1 MLTVHCLW
9 NKIGDEVLKACS
21 ALGISKNHMRVV
33 RMGKGVIVLEDTNRA
48 EPCGEKEVLKAL
60 GIVKTADKRSVS
72 ISVGSTEAEKQNR
85 KTVFLTDEDGSILS
99 AYSLT
104 PDQIRLLEEL
114 ERQEY
119 LSDEINIATQN
130 NIEVVEV

>member
-9 NKIGDEVLKACS
+9 NKIGDEVQRACS
-21 ALGISKNHMRVV
+21 ALHINKNHMRVV
-33 RMGKGVIVLEDTNRA
+33 RMGKGVIVLEETNRA

-72 ISVGSTEAEKQNR
+72 ISVGSAEAEKQNR
-85 KTVFLTDEDGSILS
+85 KTVFLTDEDGSILA

-119 LSDEINIATQN
+119 LSDEIHIATQN
-130 NIEVVEV
+130 NIEIVEI

>member
-21 ALGISKNHMRVV
+21 ALGISKNHMRVI
-33 RMGKGVIVLEDTNRA
+33 RMGKGVIVLEDTNRTK
-48 EPCGEKEVLKAL
+48 PCGEKEVLKAL

-72 ISVGSTEAEKQNR
+72 ISVGSAEAEKQNR
-85 KTVFLTDEDGSILS
+85 KTVFLTDEDGEILA

-119 LSDEINIATQN
+119 LSDAIHMTTQN
-130 NIEVVEV
+130 NLQVIEI

>member
-9 NKIGDEVLKACS
+9 NKIGDEVQRACS
-21 ALGISKNHMRVV
+21 ALHINKNHMRVV

-48 EPCGEKEVLKAL
+48 EPCGEKEILKAL

-72 ISVGSTEAEKQNR
+72 VSIQSTEAEKQNR

-119 LSDEINIATQN
+119 LSDAISIATQN
-130 NIEVVEV
+130 NLQIIEI

>member
-48 EPCGEKEVLKAL
+48 QPCEEKEILKAL
-60 GIVKTADKRSVS
+60 GIVKTTDKRSVS
-72 ISVGSTEAEKQNR
+72 ISVGSAEAEKQNR
-85 KTVFLTDEDGSILS
+85 KTVFLTDEDGSILA

-119 LSDEINIATQN
+119 LSDEIHIATQS
-130 NIEVVEV
+130 NIEVVEI

>member
-9 NKIGDEVLKACS
+9 NKIGDEVQRACS
-21 ALGISKNHMRVV
+21 ALHINKNHMRVV

-72 ISVGSTEAEKQNR
+72 ISIGSTEAEKQNR

-119 LSDEINIATQN
+119 LSDEIRMTTQS
-130 NIEVVEV
+130 NIEVVEI

>member
-9 NKIGDEVLKACS
+9 NKIGDEVQRACS
-21 ALGISKNHMRVV
+21 ALHINKNHMRVV
-33 RMGKGVIVLEDTNRA
+33 RMGKGVIVLEETNRA

-72 ISVGSTEAEKQNR
+72 ISVGSAEAEKQNR

-119 LSDEINIATQN
+119 LSDEIRIATQS
-130 NIEVVEV
+130 NIEVVEI

>member
-48 EPCGEKEVLKAL
+48 QPCGEKEVLKAL

-72 ISVGSTEAEKQNR
+72 ISVGSVEAEKQNR
-85 KTVFLTDEDGSILS
+85 KTVFLTDEDGSILA

-119 LSDEINIATQN
+119 LSDEIHIATQS
-130 NIEVVEV
+130 NIEVVEI

>member
-9 NKIGDEVLKACS
+9 NKIGEEVLKACS
-21 ALGISKNHMRVV
+21 ALHINKNHMRVV

-119 LSDEINIATQN
+119 LSDAIHMTTQN
-130 NIEVVEV
+130 NLQVIEI

>member
-1 MLTVHCLW
+1 MLTIHCLW
-9 NKIGDEVLKACS
+9 DKIGSEVQKACS
-21 ALGISKNHMRVV
+21 ALHINKNHMRVV
-33 RMGKGVIVLEDTNRA
+33 RMGKGVIVLEDTDRSK
-48 EPCGEKEVLKAL
+48 PCEEKEVLKAL

-72 ISVGSTEAEKQNR
+72 ISIGSTEAEKQNR

-119 LSDEINIATQN
+119 LSDEIHIATQN
-130 NIEVVEV
+130 NIEIVEI

>member
-9 NKIGDEVLKACS
+9 NKIGDEVQRACS
-21 ALGISKNHMRVV
+21 ALHINKNHMRVV
-33 RMGKGVIVLEDTNRA
+33 RMGKGVIVLEETNRA

-60 GIVKTADKRSVS
+60 GIIKTADKRSVS
-72 ISVGSTEAEKQNR
+72 ISVQSDEAEKQNR

-119 LSDEINIATQN
+119 LSDAIRMTTQSNIQ
-130 NIEVVEV
+130 VVEI

>member
-9 NKIGDEVLKACS
+9 NKIGDEVQRACS
-21 ALGISKNHMRVV
+21 ALHINKNHMRVV

-119 LSDEINIATQN
+119 LSDAIRITTHD
-130 NIEVVEV
+130 NIEVVEI

>member
-9 NKIGDEVLKACS
+9 NKIGDEVQRACS
-21 ALGISKNHMRVV
+21 ALHINKNHMRVV

-72 ISVGSTEAEKQNR
+72 ISIGSAEAEKQNR
-85 KTVFLTDEDGSILS
+85 KTVFLTDEDGEILA

-119 LSDEINIATQN
+119 LSEEIRVTTQS
-130 NIEVVEV
+130 NIEVVEI

>member
-9 NKIGDEVLKACS
+9 SKIGDEVQRACS
-21 ALGISKNHMRVV
+21 ALHINKNHMRVV

-72 ISVGSTEAEKQNR
+72 ISIGSAEAEKQNR
-85 KTVFLTDEDGSILS
+85 KTVFLTNEDGGILS

-119 LSDEINIATQN
+119 LSDEIHIATQSN
-130 NIEVVEV
+130 LQVIEI

>member
-1 MLTVHCLW
+1 MITIHCLW
-9 NKIGDEVLKACS
+9 DKIGNEVQKACS
-21 ALGISKNHMRVV
+21 ALHISKNHMRVI
-33 RMGKGVIVLEDTNRA
+33 RMGKGVIVLEDTDRTK
-48 EPCGEKEVLKAL
+48 PCGEKEVLKAL

-72 ISVGSTEAEKQNR
+72 ISIGSAEAEKQNR

-119 LSDEINIATQN
+119 LSDEIHIATQSN
-130 NIEVVEV
+130 LQVIEI

>member
-9 NKIGDEVLKACS
+9 NKIGDEVQRACS
-21 ALGISKNHMRVV
+21 ALHINKNHMRVV

-72 ISVGSTEAEKQNR
+72 ISVGSAEAEKQNR
-85 KTVFLTDEDGSILS
+85 KTVFLTDEDGSILA

-104 PDQIRLLEEL
+104 PAQIRLLEEL

-119 LSDEINIATQN
+119 LSDEIHIATQN
-130 NIEVVEV
+130 NIEVVEI

>member
-9 NKIGDEVLKACS
+9 NKIGDEVQRACS
-21 ALGISKNHMRVV
+21 ALHINKNHMRVV
-33 RMGKGVIVLEDTNRA
+33 RMGKGVIVLEETNRA

-72 ISVGSTEAEKQNR
+72 ISVGSAETEKQNR
-85 KTVFLTDEDGSILS
+85 KTVFLTDEDGSILA

-119 LSDEINIATQN
+119 LSDEIHIATQN
-130 NIEVVEV
+130 NIQVVEI

>member
-9 NKIGDEVLKACS
+9 NKIGDEVQRACS
-21 ALGISKNHMRVV
+21 ALHINKNHMRVV

-72 ISVGSTEAEKQNR
+72 VSIQSAEAEKQNR
-85 KTVFLTDEDGSILS
+85 KTVFLTDEDGGILA

-119 LSDEINIATQN
+119 LSDEIHIATQN
-130 NIEVVEV
+130 NIEIVKI

>member
-9 NKIGDEVLKACS
+9 NKIGDEVQRACS
-21 ALGISKNHMRVV
+21 ALHINKNHMRVV

-72 ISVGSTEAEKQNR
+72 ISIGSAEAEKQNR
-85 KTVFLTDEDGSILS
+85 KTVFFTDDFGEVMS

-114 ERQEY
+114 QRQEY
-119 LSDEINIATQN
+119 LSDTINIATQN
-130 NIEVVEV
+130 NLQVIEI

>member
-1 MLTVHCLW
+1 MLTIHCLW
-9 NKIGDEVLKACS
+9 DKIGNEVQKACS
-21 ALGISKNHMRVV
+21 ALHINKNHMRVI
-33 RMGKGVIVLEDTNRA
+33 RMGKGVIVLEDTDRTK
-48 EPCGEKEVLKAL
+48 PCGEKEVLKAL

-72 ISVGSTEAEKQNR
+72 ISIGPAEAEKQNR

-114 ERQEY
+114 QRQEY
-119 LSDEINIATQN
+119 LSDAIHMTTHD
-130 NIEVVEV
+130 NIEVVEI

>member
-9 NKIGDEVLKACS
+9 NKIGDEVQRACS
-21 ALGISKNHMRVV
+21 ALHINKNHMRVV

-60 GIVKTADKRSVS
+60 GIVKTADRRSVS
-72 ISVGSTEAEKQNR
+72 ISIGSAEAEKQNR
-85 KTVFLTDEDGSILS
+85 KTVFLIDEDGSILS

-119 LSDEINIATQN
+119 LSDAIRMTTQS
-130 NIEVVEV
+130 NIEVVEI

>member
-21 ALGISKNHMRVV
+21 ALGISKNHMRVI
-33 RMGKGVIVLEDTNRA
+33 RMGKGVIVLEDTNRTK
-48 EPCGEKEVLKAL
+48 PCEEKEILKAL

-72 ISVGSTEAEKQNR
+72 ISVGSAEAEKQNR
-85 KTVFLTDEDGSILS
+85 KTIFLTDEDGGILS

-119 LSDEINIATQN
+119 LSDAIRIATHD
-130 NIEVVEV
+130 NIEVVEI

>member
-9 NKIGDEVLKACS
+9 NKIGDEVQRACS
-21 ALGISKNHMRVV
+21 ALHINKNHMRVV

-72 ISVGSTEAEKQNR
+72 ISVGSAEAEKQNR

-119 LSDEINIATQN
+119 LSDEIHIATQS
-130 NIEVVEV
+130 NIEIVEI

>member
-9 NKIGDEVLKACS
+9 NKVGEEVLKACS
-21 ALGISKNHMRVV
+21 ALGISNNHMRVI
-33 RMGKGVIVLEDTNRA
+33 RMGKGVIVLEDTNRTK
-48 EPCGEKEVLKAL
+48 PCEEKEILKAL

-72 ISVGSTEAEKQNR
+72 ISIGSTEAEKQNR
-85 KTVFLTDEDGSILS
+85 KTVFLTDEDGEILA

-119 LSDEINIATQN
+119 LSDSINIATQN
-130 NIEVVEV
+130 NPQVIEI

>member
-1 MLTVHCLW
+1 
-9 NKIGDEVLKACS
+9 
-21 ALGISKNHMRVV
+21 
-33 RMGKGVIVLEDTNRA
+33 MGKGVVVLEDTNRA
-48 EPCGEKEVLKAL
+48 QPCGEKEVLKAL

-72 ISVGSTEAEKQNR
+72 ISVGSAEAEKPNR
-85 KTVFLTDEDGSILS
+85 KTVFLTDEDGAVLS

-119 LSDEINIATQN
+119 LSDEIHIATQN
-130 NIEVVEV
+130 SLQVIEI

>member
-1 MLTVHCLW
+1 
-9 NKIGDEVLKACS
+9 
-21 ALGISKNHMRVV
+21 
-33 RMGKGVIVLEDTNRA
+33 MGKGVIVLEDTNCA
-48 EPCGEKEVLKAL
+48 QPCGEKEVLKAL

-72 ISVGSTEAEKQNR
+72 ISVGSAEAEKQNR
-85 KTVFLTDEDGSILS
+85 KTVFLTDEDGGILS

-119 LSDEINIATQN
+119 LSDEIHIATQS
-130 NIEVVEV
+130 NIEVVEI

>member
-9 NKIGDEVLKACS
+9 NKIGDEVQRACS
-21 ALGISKNHMRVV
+21 ALHINKNHMRVV

-72 ISVGSTEAEKQNR
+72 ISVGSAESEKQNR
-85 KTVFLTDEDGSILS
+85 KTVFLTDEDGSILA

-119 LSDEINIATQN
+119 LSDEIHMTTHD
-130 NIEVVEV
+130 NIEVVEI

>member
-21 ALGISKNHMRVV
+21 ALHINKNHMRVV

-60 GIVKTADKRSVS
+60 GIIKTADKRSVS

-119 LSDEINIATQN
+119 LSDAIRMTTQSNIQ
-130 NIEVVEV
+130 VVEI

>member
-9 NKIGDEVLKACS
+9 NKIGDEVQRARS
-21 ALGISKNHMRVV
+21 ALHINKNHMRVV

-72 ISVGSTEAEKQNR
+72 ISIGSTEAEKQNR

-119 LSDEINIATQN
+119 LSDAIRMTTQS
-130 NIEVVEV
+130 NIEVVEI

>member
-9 NKIGDEVLKACS
+9 NKIGDEVQRACS
-21 ALGISKNHMRVV
+21 ALHINKNHMRVV

-72 ISVGSTEAEKQNR
+72 ISVGSAEAEKQNR
-85 KTVFLTDEDGSILS
+85 KTVFLTDEDGGILA

-119 LSDEINIATQN
+119 LSDEIRISTQS
-130 NIEVVEV
+130 NIEVVEI

>member
-21 ALGISKNHMRVV
+21 ALHINKNHMRVV

-72 ISVGSTEAEKQNR
+72 ISIGSTEAEKQNR
-85 KTVFLTDEDGSILS
+85 KTVFLTDEDGGILS

-119 LSDEINIATQN
+119 LSDAIHMTTHD
-130 NIEVVEV
+130 NIEVVEI

>member
-9 NKIGDEVLKACS
+9 NKIGDEVQRACS
-21 ALGISKNHMRVV
+21 ALHINKNHMRVI

-72 ISVGSTEAEKQNR
+72 ISVGSAEAEKQNR
-85 KTVFLTDEDGSILS
+85 KTVFLTDDYGEILS

-104 PDQIRLLEEL
+104 LDQIKLLEEL
-114 ERQEY
+114 HQQDY
-119 LSDEINIATQN
+119 LSDAIRITTQN
-130 NIEVVEV
+130 NIEVVEI

>member
-9 NKIGDEVLKACS
+9 NKIGDEVQRACS
-21 ALGISKNHMRVV
+21 ALHINKNHMRVV
-33 RMGKGVIVLEDTNRA
+33 RMGKGVIVLEDTDCSK
-48 EPCGEKEVLKAL
+48 PCGEKEVLKAL

-72 ISVGSTEAEKQNR
+72 ISIGSPEVEKQNR
-85 KTVFLTDEDGSILS
+85 KTVFFTDDFGEVMS

-119 LSDEINIATQN
+119 LSDEIRTATQS
-130 NIEVVEV
+130 NIQVVEI

>member
-9 NKIGDEVLKACS
+9 NKIGDEVQRACS
-21 ALGISKNHMRVV
+21 ALHINKNHMRVV

-72 ISVGSTEAEKQNR
+72 ISVQSGEAETQNR

-119 LSDEINIATQN
+119 LSDEIHIATQN
-130 NIEVVEV
+130 NIEIVEI

>member
-9 NKIGDEVLKACS
+9 NKIGDEVQRACS
-21 ALGISKNHMRVV
+21 SLHINKNHMRVV

-85 KTVFLTDEDGSILS
+85 KTVFFANDCGEVMA

-119 LSDEINIATQN
+119 LSEEIRVTTQRP
-130 NIEVVEV
+130 IEIVEI